1 MNSKTLLIMDESMVD
16 VKIMKKIIESSIQDI
31 AVIYNLNGYNY
42 FEQIHEFDVKLI
54 ILEVVIDKFRG
65 SDILNSLK
73 SNQETS
79 GIPVIVCAS
88 MEDENGIKQ
97 MMSLGAFDYIKKP
110 LNDSEM
116 HFALNIKIKNALGKR
131 ELEEKIAKICG
142 FDELTGMFTRKQ
154 FMREYVKSFGTKAH
168 ELCIILMDIN
178 GLKLINDVS
187 GNESGDCVIREV
199 AQTIAQLAQHYSCS
213 ARWGSDEFILLMEG
227 KSKKKIEEFITI
239 LHQEIVNKRSLEY
252 DVTFGYAMTTNSQTQ
267 LEDLIHLAEDDLFS
281 NKILEKGNVRRGT
294 IDTVLKTLHEK
305 NPQEE
310 LHSHRVSFISGKI
323 CEELKFSEHEK
334 KRVKLA
340 ALMHDIGKITISEGI
355 LNKSSSL
362 TNKEWL
368 EIKKHPENG
377 FRILNTSLDT
387 LEIANAVL
395 SHHERWDGKGY
406 PKGISNDTIPFMSRI
421 IAVADTFDA
430 ITSKRSYKKSVPMS
444 DAIEEIK
451 RCSGSQFDPF
461 IVDAFLSYVDKMHLE
476 EVEVEI

>member
-1 MNSKTLLIMDESMVD
+1 M
-16 VKIMKKIIESSIQDI
+16 
-31 AVIYNLNGYNY
+31 G
-42 FEQIHEFDVKLI
+42 
-54 ILEVVIDKFRG
+54 
-65 SDILNSLK
+65 
-73 SNQETS
+73 
-79 GIPVIVCAS
+79 
-88 MEDENGIKQ
+88 
-97 MMSLGAFDYIKKP
+97 LGAYDYIKKP

-116 HFALNIKIKNALGKR
+116 HFALNIKIKNALSKR
-131 ELEEKIAKICG
+131 ELEEKIAKING

-154 FMREYVKSFGTKAH
+154 FTREYVKSFGTKAH

-187 GNESGDCVIREV
+187 GNESGDCVIQEV
-199 AQTIAQLAQHYSCS
+199 AQSIAQLAQHYCCS
-213 ARWGSDEFILLMEG
+213 ARWGSDEFILLMVG

-252 DVTFGYAMTTNSQTQ
+252 DVTFGYAVASNSQTQ

-305 NPQEE
+305 NPREE
-310 LHSHRVSFISGKI
+310 LHSHRVSFLSGKI

-355 LNKSSSL
+355 LNKATSL

-377 FRILNTSLDT
+377 FKILNTSLDT

-461 IVDAFLSYVDKMHLE
+461 IVDAFLSYVDKMHLDDNI
-476 EVEVEI
+476 VE